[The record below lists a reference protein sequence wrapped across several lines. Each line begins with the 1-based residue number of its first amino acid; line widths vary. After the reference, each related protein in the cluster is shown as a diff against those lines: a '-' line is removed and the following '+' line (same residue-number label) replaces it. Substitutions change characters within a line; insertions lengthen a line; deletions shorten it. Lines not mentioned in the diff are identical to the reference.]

1 MDFEDIMLNEISQ
14 LYAKSYKYDFTY
26 MWNQNQENSEF
37 PDGLPVKEPALL
49 LLWHRFDLWPGTSL
63 CGIKKKTLRKRKSNQ
78 ICGYQGGEKANW
90 RKVVKRYKLPVI
102 K

>member
-63 CGIKKKTLRKRKSNQ
+63 CGIKKKKLLGK
-78 ICGYQGGEKANW
+78 EKAI
-90 RKVVKRYKLPVI
+90 RSVVTRVGRRQI
-102 K
+102 GER